1 MKEVVQLSELITDML
16 NDREETH
23 GKAEDTFFVGARFV
37 SVMSNQISLQ
47 ERRAWQSHEY
57 AVLNILLKLSRIICG
72 RYSAD
77 HWDDIIGYAKLGK
90 DLHRGDD
97 GSDVENNNN

>member
-97 GSDVENNNN
+97 GSDGENNNN

>member
-77 HWDDIIGYAKLGK
+77 HWDDIIQ
-90 DLHRGDD
+90 
-97 GSDVENNNN
+97 NNEYHKHCNNC

>member
-1 MKEVVQLSELITDML
+1 
-16 NDREETH
+16 
-23 GKAEDTFFVGARFV
+23 
-37 SVMSNQISLQ
+37 MSNQISLQ

-97 GSDVENNNN
+97 GSDGENNNN